1 MENENKN
8 LNNKLISKDNQ
19 LKQELTDKE
28 IMFIKLQNLE
38 KENDLLETRV
48 IFIQINN
55 ETLFSLFKLFVF
67 NFIYFLYLCF
77 IHHISLD

>member
-1 MENENKN
+1 LENENKN